1 MGSVD
6 LQSSYMINLLG
17 NTFVKSSLHLRY
29 FDSNFTLTCTFLA
42 VYEVKD
48 TWPLAST

>member
-6 LQSSYMINLLG
+6 LQSSYVINLLC
-17 NTFVKSSLHLRY
+17 NTYVKSLPHLHY
-29 FDSNFTLTCTFLA
+29 FDSNFTLTSTFLA

-48 TWPLAST
+48 T